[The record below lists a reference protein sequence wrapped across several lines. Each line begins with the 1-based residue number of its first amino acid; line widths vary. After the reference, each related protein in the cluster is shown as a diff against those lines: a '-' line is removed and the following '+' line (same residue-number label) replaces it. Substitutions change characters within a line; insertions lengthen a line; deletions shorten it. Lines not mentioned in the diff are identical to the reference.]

1 MRGLAE
7 VDASATIWRSEI
19 EGLTRAGGMEF
30 IRAAFSGMRRRGSP
44 APAIQ
49 ERAMKSP
56 QVTTL
61 LLRLCISAKFRT
73 LTQFAR
79 LHAEHHKSP
88 LIPLTRRMAAAV
100 HSNRRRR

>member
-1 MRGLAE
+1 
-7 VDASATIWRSEI
+7 
-19 EGLTRAGGMEF
+19 
-30 IRAAFSGMRRRGSP
+30 
-44 APAIQ
+44 
-49 ERAMKSP
+49 MKSP